1 MKYIKLSLFFAIGL
15 GLFTSCKHGQDLFVS
30 PNNPTKATP
39 QTLLTAVEV
48 GTMNTYEGD
57 LNRTAGVLVQHG
69 VGVNGQATST
79 QVYALPQQLFDNQ
92 WSQIYQTLQT
102 SQLFKTNFAAQNP
115 WYDGI
120 QDILMAMNWGVC
132 TDLWGDIPFT
142 QALNSTV
149 YQQPKYDSQVVVLR
163 GILKLLD
170 SAIMKLSNDTLSNA
184 FTPGSDDVIFGGNR
198 PMWVA
203 TANTLKARYLNR
215 FSNKGASYLTDSILS
230 CINNGIASNAGDCMA
245 IHGSQGQESNQW
257 YAYYNGRSYILSCA
271 SLVDSMQSHV
281 VGAKTFMDYRVNYY
295 YADPSGT
302 ITGGNI
308 DSPSSSASIWGQYL
322 MGPINFTSGV
332 IGSSSWPTPLVTYME
347 ALFIKAEVDFA
358 KGNTATAASD
368 LNSAIAASFNKVTG
382 AADTSGLSSAYTAS
396 NITYSRIMFEKWIA
410 MYGQIEAYN
419 DYRRSGY
426 PALRPVLYQ
435 AALNIIPLRY
445 PTPDQESNY
454 NPYAVIQNLTTPVWF
469 ITH

>member
-1 MKYIKLSLFFAIGL
+1 MKYIKLSFVFALGL
-15 GLFTSCKHGQDLFVS
+15 GFFTSCKHGQDLFVS

-39 QTLLTAVEV
+39 QTLLTAAEV

-132 TDLWGDIPFT
+132 TDLWGDIPYR
-142 QALNSTV
+142 QALNLGV
-149 YQQPKYDSQVVVLR
+149 YQQPKYDSQMVVIN
-163 GILKLLD
+163 GILNLLD
-170 SAIMKLSNDTLSNA
+170 SAILKLSNDTLTNA
-184 FTPGSDDVIFGGNR
+184 FTPGADDIIFGGSR
-198 PMWVA
+198 PKWVA
-203 TANTLKARYLNR
+203 TAYTLKARYLNR
-215 FSNKGASYLTDSILS
+215 FSNKGAAYLKDSILTCLS
-230 CINNGIASNAGDCMA
+230 LGISSSAGDCMA

-281 VGAKTFMDYRVNYY
+281 VGVKTFMDYRVNYF
-295 YADPSGT
+295 YADPSGI
-302 ITGGNI
+302 ITGGDI
-308 DSPSSSASIWGQYL
+308 DSPSASASIWGQYL
-322 MGPINFTSGV
+322 MGPIDFNGS
-332 IGSSSWPTPLVTYME
+332 IGSSSWPTPLVTYTE
-347 ALFIKAEVDFA
+347 ALFIKAEVDYA
-358 KGNTATAASD
+358 NGNTATAATD
-368 LNSAIAASFNKVTG
+368 LNTAIGESFKKVTG
-382 AADTSGLSSAYTAS
+382 FTDTSGLSSAYTAG
-396 NITYSRIMFEKWIA
+396 NTDLSRIMFEKWIA
-410 MYGQIEAYN
+410 MYGQIEVYN
-419 DYRRSGY
+419 DYRRTGY

-435 AALNIIPLRY
+435 VALTMIPKRF

-454 NPYAVIQNLTTPVWF
+454 NPYAIIQDLTNPVWF
-469 ITH
+469 AAH